1 MELEHHCHPDWAGQY
16 FRILGF
22 ESLKTQNSKP
32 KTRNSKLDFMIPFLN
47 LKTYNA
53 VYEAELFQ
61 AFQEVMDS
69 GWYIMGNKL
78 KEFEQAYAVF
88 NQTKHAIGV
97 GNGLD
102 ALALSLKALGIKK
115 GDEVIVPSNTYIASW
130 LAVSYEQATPIPVE
144 PRLGTYNIN
153 PDLIEEKIT
162 ARTKAIMPVNLYG
175 QAAELDKIEKIAK
188 KYNLFVI
195 EDNAQAQGALCNGRL
210 AGSFG
215 DINGTSFYPGKNLG
229 ALGDAGAI
237 TTNSDELA
245 KKVLSLRNYGSS
257 KKYVNDEKGY
267 NSRLDEMQ
275 AAFLSV
281 KLKYLNHDNAQ
292 RNKIATNYAE
302 ILRGYDEI
310 ILPKIAE
317 NCTSVFHVYMIRCQK
332 RDALQEHLAKNGIG
346 TLIHYPIPP
355 HLQKAYQELKY
366 KKGDFPLA
374 ENIAETCI
382 SLPISPVLKTEEVEI
397 VCDSIKKFYK
407 SSPKKPKLE
416 KAY

>member
-1 MELEHHCHPDWAGQY
+1 
-16 FRILGF
+16 
-22 ESLKTQNSKP
+22 
-32 KTRNSKLDFMIPFLN
+32 MIPFLN

-53 VYEAELFQ
+53 VYEAELYQ

-78 KEFEQAYAVF
+78 KEFEQAYATF
-88 NQTKHAIGV
+88 NQTKYAIGV

-144 PRLGTYNIN
+144 PRLETYNIN

-175 QAAELDKIEKIAK
+175 QAAELDKIEKIARK
-188 KYNLFVI
+188 HNLFII
-195 EDNAQAQGALCNGRL
+195 EDNAQAQGAQCDGRM

-215 DINGTSFYPGKNLG
+215 HINGTSFYPGKNLG

-237 TTNSDELA
+237 TTNDEELA

-257 KKYVNDEKGY
+257 QKYVNDEKGY

-281 KLKYLNHDNAQ
+281 KLKYLNRDNEK
-292 RNKIATNYAE
+292 RNKIAAFYSE
-302 ILRGYDEI
+302 ILRGCDDI
-310 ILPKIAE
+310 ILPQIAE
-317 NCTSVFHVYMIRCQK
+317 NCTSVFHVYMIRSEK
-332 RDALQEHLAKNGIG
+332 RDALQAHLAKNGIG

-355 HLQKAYQELKY
+355 HLQNAYQDLKY

-374 ENIAETCI
+374 EDIAETCL

-397 VCDSIKKFYK
+397 VCDTIKKFFK
-407 SSPKKPKLE
+407 PTPKKRKLE
-416 KAY
+416 KAL